1 VAGAAAPA
9 RVRAAPARF
18 AVEVDARPP
27 GPYRLPPPG
36 RDGVLRRRDGAL
48 TRILHCPDDH
58 EARVAAWITGGAV
71 RIHAEAPTRDCA
83 QYAVERM
90 RFALGVDHDIRPFIR
105 RFRWDPLIG
114 PILRRRP
121 WIRPLRRPEP
131 FEALAWAITEQLI
144 ESQRASAIQRA
155 LVRRFGR
162 RSECG
167 TLRDAPTPARLAGCS
182 QPELEACDLSGPRA
196 QALIRVSRE
205 VAAGRVDLR
214 EHEPAWRRL
223 ATVREIGPWTLECL
237 ALHGQGRDDQIPAGD
252 LAYVKLVGNLA
263 GLGRRATVEEV
274 REFFEPYAP
283 YAALA
288 GLYMLNAAYL
298 KGRDPLG
305 SRSPGRG
312 RAAGTPTSRS
322 RSARPRRGPSPRSS
336 GR

>member
-1 VAGAAAPA
+1 MPAAAAPA
-9 RVRAAPARF
+9 LARTAERPSGRRATIELD
-18 AVEVDARPP
+18 VVPP
-27 GPYRLPPPG
+27 GPYRLPPAG

-48 TRILHCPDDH
+48 TRVLHCPDGSGP
-58 EARVAAWITGGAV
+58 AVVAAWVAGGAV
-71 RIHAEAPTRDCA
+71 RIHAGAPSRDCA
-83 QYAVERM
+83 AYAADRM
-90 RFALGVDHDIRPFIR
+90 RFALGVDHDIRPFLR
-105 RFRWDPLIG
+105 RFRRDPLIG
-114 PILRRRP
+114 PIARRRP

-144 ESQRASAIQRA
+144 ESQRASAIQRL

-167 TLRDAPTPARLAGCS
+167 TLRDVPAPARLAACA
-182 QPELEACDLSGPRA
+182 QAELQSCDLAAGRA
-196 QALIRVSRE
+196 QAMIRVSRE
-205 VAAGRVDLR
+205 VAAGRIDLAQ
-214 EHEPAWRRL
+214 HEPAWRRL
-223 ATVREIGPWTLECL
+223 LAIREIGPWTVESL

-252 LAYVKLVGNLA
+252 LAYVKLVGKLA

-298 KGRDPLG
+298 KG
-305 SRSPGRG
+305 S
-312 RAAGTPTSRS
+312 AAGTPTTR
-322 RSARPRRGPSPRSS
+322 RGSARPTRAPLPRRS